1 MSTIRMDILCVHEIV
16 KKEKRNPCHF
26 CFCTQITKVMAT
38 VCDKYIVKMEKELQL
53 WLEDM
58 NRKCV
63 SADGSV
69 LCQKALSLY
78 EDFSRGAPKMS
89 DTRPFTA
96 GKGWLHRFRK
106 GSG

>member
-1 MSTIRMDILCVHEIV
+1 
-16 KKEKRNPCHF
+16 
-26 CFCTQITKVMAT
+26 MAT
-38 VCDKYIVKMEKELQL
+38 ERDKGLDKMEKALNS
-53 WLEDM
+53 WVEDM

>member
-1 MSTIRMDILCVHEIV
+1 M
-16 KKEKRNPCHF
+16 
-26 CFCTQITKVMAT
+26 
-38 VCDKYIVKMEKELQL
+38 
-53 WLEDM
+53 EDM
-58 NRKCV
+58 NRKHV
-63 SADGSV
+63 LIDSSV